1 MIGKIIAGSSFAGTV
16 GYVMKEQSRILAA
29 EGITLPDVR
38 EMVQDF
44 KDQTLLNPRIKNAV
58 GHISLSFSAKDG
70 VRMIDA
76 LMLDIAQEYMQR
88 MGITDTQYLLVRH
101 LDQPHPHCHLVYN
114 RVGNNGQTISDR
126 NIKIRNA
133 KVCRV
138 LTEKYGL
145 HLAPGKESVRRE
157 RLREPDKTK
166 YEIYDA
172 IKANLPNCSN
182 WIDLELRLKERG
194 ISMRYKYC
202 GSTNQK
208 QGVLF
213 SKNGFEFSGSKIDR
227 QFSYSKLN
235 RHFTQAQQQTR
246 HRTTLAKEFHAAIG
260 NYRSAFTDL
269 FGNMG
274 GGGNKGQADAGSINF
289 GGNIGALPLPPNDS
303 PVGLSADQLQ
313 RKPGESPE
321 EHIARITALLN
332 TVAEAMAVATMEQKR
347 KLRDRKANKP
357 KMKL

>member
-1 MIGKIIAGSSFAGTV
+1 MIGKIIAGASFAGTV
-16 GYVMKEQSRILAA
+16 GYVIKEQSRVLDA
-29 EGITLPDVR
+29 EGVTPPNVR

-44 KDQTLLNPRIKNAV
+44 KDQTLLNPRIKNTV
-58 GHISLSFSAKDG
+58 GHISLSFSSKDAP
-70 VRMIDA
+70 RMTDA
-76 LMLDIAQEYMQR
+76 LMWDIAKEYMQR

-114 RVGNNGQTISDR
+114 RVGNNGQTISDK

-133 KVCRV
+133 KVCRA

-157 RLREPDKTK
+157 HLREPDKTK

-172 IKANLPNCSN
+172 IKTSLPDCSSWN
-182 WIDLELRLKERG
+182 DLEFRMKERG
-194 ISMRYKYC
+194 VSMRYKYC

-235 RHFTQAQQQTR
+235 RHFMQKQQQAQYR
-246 HRTTLAKEFHAAIG
+246 NTLAKKFRAAIG
-260 NYRSAFTDL
+260 NYRSAYTDL
-269 FGNMG
+269 FGNTCG
-274 GGGNKGQADAGSINF
+274 SESKGQADNNTVNF
-289 GGNIGALPLPPNDS
+289 GGSIGALPLPPNDS
-303 PVGLSADQLQ
+303 SVGLSAVQLQ

-332 TVAEAMAVATMEQKR
+332 TIAEAMAIAAIEQKR
-347 KLRDRKANKP
+347 RLRERKT

>member
-1 MIGKIIAGSSFAGTV
+1 MIGKIIAGTSFAGTV
-16 GYVMKEQSRILAA
+16 GYVIKKQSRILDA
-29 EGITLPDVR
+29 ERVTPPDIW

-44 KDQTLLNPRIKNAV
+44 KDQTLLNPRIKNTV
-58 GHISLSFSAKDG
+58 GHISLSFSPKDD
-70 VRMIDA
+70 VRMTDA

-114 RVGNNGQTISDR
+114 RVGNNGQTISDK
-126 NIKIRNA
+126 NMKIRNA
-133 KVCRV
+133 KVCRA

-145 HLAPGKESVRRE
+145 HLAPDKESVRRE

-172 IKANLPNCSN
+172 IKTALPQSRSWN
-182 WIDLELRLKERG
+182 DLEKHLKEHD
-194 ISMRYKYC
+194 IAVRYKYC

-213 SKNGFEFSGSKIDR
+213 SKNSFEFSGSKIDR

-235 RHFTQAQQQTR
+235 RHFAQAQQQTHYR
-246 HRTTLAKEFHAAIG
+246 ATLAKGFHAAIG

-269 FGNMG
+269 FGNAG
-274 GGGNKGQADAGSINF
+274 GSGNKGPIATDSINF
-289 GGNIGALPLPPNDS
+289 
-303 PVGLSADQLQ
+303 
-313 RKPGESPE
+313 
-321 EHIARITALLN
+321 
-332 TVAEAMAVATMEQKR
+332 
-347 KLRDRKANKP
+347 
-357 KMKL
+357 

>member
-1 MIGKIIAGSSFAGTV
+1 MIGKVISGSSFSGTV
-16 GYVMKEQSRILAA
+16 GYVMKEESRILEA
-29 EGITLPDVR
+29 EGVMPPEVKD
-38 EMVQDF
+38 MAQDF
-44 KDQTLLNPRIKNAV
+44 KDQTLLNPRLKNNV
-58 GHISLSFSAKDG
+58 GHISLSFSSKDAP
-70 VRMIDA
+70 RMTDA
-76 LMLDIAQEYMQR
+76 LMTQIAKEYMQK

-114 RVGNNGQTISDR
+114 RVGNNGQTISDK

-133 KVCRV
+133 KVCRE

-145 HLAPGKESVRRE
+145 YLASGKDDVRRE

-172 IKANLPNCSN
+172 IKGSLPKCKN
-182 WIDLELRLKERG
+182 WNELEGKLKEQG
-194 ISMRYKYC
+194 ISVRYKYC
-202 GSTNQK
+202 GSTDRK

-227 QFSYSKLN
+227 AFNFTKLDN
-235 RHFTQAQQQTR
+235 RFNHIQQQTQ
-246 HRTTLAKEFHAAIG
+246 HRATLFGNLSAAAG
-260 NYRSAFTDL
+260 NYRSAFAGL

-274 GGGNKGQADAGSINF
+274 RSGGSTREEPLSVNLGKAGGIQ
-289 GGNIGALPLPPNDS
+289 LPPANS
-303 PVGLSADQLQ
+303 PGGVSAEQLQ

-332 TVAEAMAVATMEQKR
+332 AAAEAMAIAAMEHRRRLEEQKKR
-347 KLRDRKANKP
+347 A
-357 KMKL
+357 KMKI

>member
-1 MIGKIIAGSSFAGTV
+1 MIGKVISGSSFSGTV
-16 GYVMKEQSRILAA
+16 GYVMKEESRILEA
-29 EGITLPDVR
+29 EGVMPPEVKD
-38 EMVQDF
+38 MAQDF
-44 KDQTLLNPRIKNAV
+44 KDQTLLNPRLKNNV
-58 GHISLSFSAKDG
+58 GHISLSFSSKDAP
-70 VRMIDA
+70 RMTDA
-76 LMLDIAQEYMQR
+76 LMTQIAKEYMQK

-114 RVGNNGQTISDR
+114 RVGNNGQTISDK

-133 KVCRV
+133 KVCRE

-145 HLAPGKESVRRE
+145 YLASGKDDVRRE

-172 IKANLPNCSN
+172 IKGSLPKCKN
-182 WIDLELRLKERG
+182 WNELEGKLKEQG
-194 ISMRYKYC
+194 ISVRYKYC
-202 GSTNQK
+202 GSTDRK

-227 QFSYSKLN
+227 TFSFTKLDN
-235 RHFTQAQQQTR
+235 RFNNIQQQTQ
-246 HRTTLAKEFHAAIG
+246 HRATLFGNLSAAAS
-260 NYRSAFTDL
+260 NYRSAFAGL

-274 GGGNKGQADAGSINF
+274 RGGGSAREELPSVNLGKAGGI
-289 GGNIGALPLPPNDS
+289 PLPPAGS
-303 PVGLSADQLQ
+303 PVGVSAEQLQ

-332 TVAEAMAVATMEQKR
+332 AAAEAMAIAAIERRRRMEEQKR
-347 KLRDRKANKP
+347 RH
-357 KMKL
+357 KMRL

>member
-29 EGITLPDVR
+29 EGVTPPDVR
-38 EMVQDF
+38 EMAQDF
-44 KDQTLLNPRIKNAV
+44 KDQALLNPRLRNVV
-58 GHISLSFSAKDG
+58 GHISLSFSPKDS
-70 VRMIDA
+70 VRMTDA
-76 LMLDIAQEYMQR
+76 LMLDIAKEYMQR

-101 LDQPHPHCHLVYN
+101 FDQPHPHCHLVYN
-114 RVGNNGQTISDR
+114 RVGNNGQTISDK

-133 KVCRV
+133 KICRV
-138 LTEKYGL
+138 LTEKYEL

-172 IKANLPNCSN
+172 IKTSLPNCGN
-182 WIDLELRLKERG
+182 WNDLELRLQERG

-202 GSTNQK
+202 GSTNQN

-235 RHFTQAQQQTR
+235 RHFTQAQQQTQYR
-246 HRTTLAKEFHAAIG
+246 NTLAKGFHAAIE
-260 NYRSAFTDL
+260 NYRSAYTDL
-269 FGNMG
+269 FDNIG
-274 GGGNKGQADAGSINF
+274 GGGNKGHADAGSINF

-303 PVGLSADQLQ
+303 PIGLSAAQLQ
-313 RKPGESPE
+313 RKPDESPE
-321 EHIARITALLN
+321 EHIARITTPLN
-332 TVAEAMAVATMEQKR
+332 TVAEAMAIAAMEQKR
-347 KLRDRKANKP
+347 RQRERKT

>member
-16 GYVMKEQSRILAA
+16 GYVMKEQSRILDA
-29 EGITLPDVR
+29 EGVTPPNVR

-44 KDQTLLNPRIKNAV
+44 KDQTLLNPRLKNTV
-58 GHISLSFSAKDG
+58 GHISLSFSSKDAP
-70 VRMIDA
+70 RMTDA
-76 LMLDIAQEYMQR
+76 LMTQIAKEYMHN

-114 RVGNNGQTISDR
+114 RIGNNGQTISDK

-133 KVCRV
+133 KVCRA

-157 RLREPDKTK
+157 RLRESDKTK

-172 IKANLPNCSN
+172 IKTNLRNCSSWN
-182 WIDLELRLKERG
+182 KLELRLKERG

-235 RHFTQAQQQTR
+235 KHFTQVQQQTQYR
-246 HRTTLAKEFHAAIG
+246 ATLTKGFHAAIG
-260 NYRSAFTDL
+260 NYRSAYTGL

-274 GGGNKGQADAGSINF
+274 GGGNKGQADTGSINF

-303 PVGLSADQLQ
+303 PVGLPAAQLQ

-332 TVAEAMAVATMEQKR
+332 TVAEAMAIAAMERKR
-347 KLRDRKANKP
+347 QLRERKP

>member
-16 GYVMKEQSRILAA
+16 GYVIKKQSRILDA
-29 EGITLPDVR
+29 EDVTPPDVR

-58 GHISLSFSAKDG
+58 GHISLSFSPKDD
-70 VRMIDA
+70 VRVTDA
-76 LMLDIAQEYMQR
+76 LMLDIAKKYMQR
-88 MGITDTQYLLVRH
+88 MEITDTQYLLVLH

-114 RVGNNGQTISDR
+114 RVGNNGQTISDK

-133 KVCRV
+133 KVCRA
-138 LTEKYGL
+138 LTEKYRL
-145 HLAPGKESVRRE
+145 HLAPSKESVRRE
-157 RLREPDKTK
+157 HLREPDKTK
-166 YEIYDA
+166 YEIYDT
-172 IKANLPNCSN
+172 IKASLPQSRS
-182 WIDLELRLKERG
+182 WSELEKHLKGHG
-194 ISMRYKYC
+194 IAMRYKYC
-202 GSTNQK
+202 GSTNEK

-235 RHFTQAQQQTR
+235 RHFTQVQQQTHYR
-246 HRTTLAKEFHAAIG
+246 ATLAKGFHTAIG
-260 NYRSAFTDL
+260 NYRSAYADL
-269 FGNMG
+269 FGNAG
-274 GGGNKGQADAGSINF
+274 GSGNKSQTDNNTINF
-289 GGNIGALPLPPNDS
+289 GGSIGALPLPSNDS
-303 PVGLSADQLQ
+303 PIGLSAVQLQ

-332 TVAEAMAVATMEQKR
+332 TVAEAMAIAAMEQKR

-357 KMKL
+357 KMTL